1 MTSNAERR
9 PRSNCAAGTAM
20 PPNFVLLDAVLP
32 DVARL
37 VTAMVQ
43 ARDAV
48 ERRSWSHPQEPTSE
62 EWWADV
68 LADPRA
74 RKLERR
80 RTDLPSSKRFG
91 PTFVMMPRLSAVR
104 SVGTGMPARRIG
116 SAKLRASER
125 LSWSRLLMLAC
136 LSRFAPGLGAQTMIE
151 PGPQRRQR
159 PRTGLAV
166 AWVRD
171 R

>member
-48 ERRSWSHPQEPTSE
+48 EHRSWSHPQEPTGE
-62 EWWADV
+62 DWWADV

-74 RKLERR
+74 SKRER
-80 RTDLPSSKRFG
+80 RTDL
-91 PTFVMMPRLSAVR
+91 AVR
-104 SVGTGMPARRIG
+104 QAFYRLAR
-116 SAKLRASER
+116 LRGGACR
-125 LSWSRLLMLAC
+125 KPSRLPRSAL
-136 LSRFAPGLGAQTMIE
+136 RGL
-151 PGPQRRQR
+151 
-159 PRTGLAV
+159 
-166 AWVRD
+166 
-171 R
+171 